1 MLNWHVLSFA
11 VASFQIFVQRGENL
25 RKGIKNVMSAKKI
38 EAHLAVENLEPS
50 DAVDHPLQLDPL
62 DVLVLPIHPLH
73 SEDVVAEVQ
82 ALEPDDLL
90 SVRYRLNYARQRWNL
105 LCCPSRTIITAPAQ
119 LRPSPNSC
127 STVNS
132 FSPTGEIIIK
142 IRNWFVP
149 AR

>member
-1 MLNWHVLSFA
+1 M
-11 VASFQIFVQRGENL
+11 
-25 RKGIKNVMSAKKI
+25 
-38 EAHLAVENLEPS
+38 EAHLTVQDLEPS
-50 DAVDHPLQLDPL
+50 DAVDHPLQLDPF

-82 ALEPDDLL
+82 ALEPDDLR
-90 SVRYRLNYARQRWNL
+90 SVRNRWNHARQRGNL

-119 LRPSPNSC
+119 FRPSPNSC

-149 AR
+149 VQCLQSIC